1 VIRESCISFFIPGL
15 NGGGAQKVV
24 VNLANAMV
32 DLTERP
38 VHIVLARAEGEFMRE
53 VHPEVQIVDLGKG
66 RASRAI
72 PALARYLR
80 RERPAVLCSSLNYAN
95 VCASFAWHLA
105 GRPCR
110 LVLREDN
117 VVREPSGSPVRRL
130 LTHATQSLMQG
141 FYGRANTVVAIS
153 EAVSQTLQDRG
164 ICRAEQIQVIGNPIA
179 IGTRAWD
186 PAGAR
191 QVSQPWSANYAVA
204 VGRLAEQKGFDSL
217 IRAFAQVTIE
227 KLDLVILGEGPLRTN
242 LEALARELGVGH
254 RVHFPGFV
262 ASPETVVADARLFV
276 LSSRWEGFGNVLV
289 EALAVGIPIVSTD
302 CPGAPRTILLDGTL
316 GHLVPPENPEAL
328 AAAIT
333 EALHAPRGTPEA
345 RRQRANDFAAP
356 VIARQY
362 LEEAFGLPVCPHPH
376 ETPKKT

>member
-1 VIRESCISFFIPGL
+1 MPSAISFYIPAL

-32 DLTERP
+32 DLTDRP
-38 VHIVLARAEGEFMRE
+38 VHIVLARAEGEFMQE
-53 VHPEVQIVDLGKG
+53 VRPEVQIVDLAKG
-66 RASRAI
+66 RASRSI
-72 PALARYLR
+72 FALAGYLK

-95 VCASFAWHLA
+95 VCASVAWHLA

-117 VVREPSGSPVRRL
+117 VVREPSGSLVRRL
-130 LTHATQSLMQG
+130 QTHATQGLMQVL
-141 FYGRANTVVAIS
+141 YGRANTVVAIS

-164 ICRAEQIQVIGNPIA
+164 ICRAEQTQVIGNPIA

-186 PAGAR
+186 PAGPK
-191 QVSQPWSANYAVA
+191 QVSQRWSTNYAVA
-204 VGRLAEQKGFDSL
+204 VGRLAEQKGFDGL
-217 IRAFAQVTIE
+217 IRAFARVSIE
-227 KLDLVILGEGPLRTN
+227 NLDLVILGEGPLRTN
-242 LEALARELGVGH
+242 LEALARELGVGN
-254 RVHFPGFV
+254 RIHFPGFV
-262 ASPETVVADARLFV
+262 TSPETVVVDARLFV

-302 CPGAPRTILLDGTL
+302 CPGAPRAILLDGAL
-316 GHLVPPENPEAL
+316 GHLVPPEDPESL

-333 EALHAPRGTPEA
+333 KALHSPRGTPEA

-356 VIARQY
+356 VIARHY
-362 LEEAFGLPVCPHPH
+362 LEEAFGLQVFPQPH
-376 ETPKKT
+376 ETPQKT